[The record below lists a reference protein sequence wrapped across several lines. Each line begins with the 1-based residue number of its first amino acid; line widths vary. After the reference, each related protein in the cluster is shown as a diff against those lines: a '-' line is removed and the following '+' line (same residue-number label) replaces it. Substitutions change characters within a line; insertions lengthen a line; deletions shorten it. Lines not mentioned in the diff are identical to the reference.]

1 MVLACLI
8 FVTGLLT
15 MFTKIEILVEAPMEV
30 MISKDNVW
38 GITDLPYK
46 SCHRTCNNCVKSELL
61 GSVNQGFLLTEKG
74 LVNFICPSTF
84 LFWCHKQLF
93 TLLALQR
100 TGRNQ
105 CSLLQDGYFH
115 DAGLQGTGML
125 LCTLTWGFITF

>member
-1 MVLACLI
+1 
-8 FVTGLLT
+8 

-46 SCHRTCNNCVKSELL
+46 SCHRTCNNCFKSELL

-84 LFWCHKQLF
+84 LFWWHKQLF

-100 TGRNQ
+100 TGRN
-105 CSLLQDGYFH
+105 
-115 DAGLQGTGML
+115 
-125 LCTLTWGFITF
+125 